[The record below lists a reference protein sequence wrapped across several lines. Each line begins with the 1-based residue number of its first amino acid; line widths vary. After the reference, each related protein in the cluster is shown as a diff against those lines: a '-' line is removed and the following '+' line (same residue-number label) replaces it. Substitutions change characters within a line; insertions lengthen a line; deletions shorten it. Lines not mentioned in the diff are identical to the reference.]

1 MSGQKDNGVVV
12 GLVTSLD
19 DPERI
24 GRVRVK
30 FPHLEDQQSDWARLV
45 SGMAGPDRGLF
56 LRPEV
61 GDEVLVAFEQGDP
74 RRPYILGSLWSKPD
88 KPPAD
93 DGNAT
98 QNNWRFLKSRSGHIV
113 KLDDT
118 PNKERIEI
126 LDKDGARHVIVDS
139 AAQKIQIVCDTGD
152 VEVSAPTGTVKISA
166 MTVDVEAQGSMTL
179 QAAGTMTIKGS
190 IVNIN

>member
-1 MSGQKDNGVVV
+1 MPSQKDNGVVV

-24 GRVRVK
+24 GRIKVK
-30 FPHLEDQQSDWARLV
+30 YPHLEDQQSEWARLV
-45 SGMAGPDRGLF
+45 TGMAGPDRGLF

-61 GDEVLVAFEQGDP
+61 GDEVLVVFEQGEL

-88 KPPAD
+88 KPPSD

-98 QNNWRFLKSRSGHIV
+98 QNNWRFLKSRSGHII

-118 PNKERIEI
+118 RGKERIEI
-126 LDKDGARHVIVDS
+126 LDKDGARKVILDS
-139 AAQKIQIVCDTGD
+139 VAQKIQITCDSGD
-152 VEVSAPTGTVKISA
+152 VEVSAQSGAVKVNA
-166 MTVDVEAQGSMTL
+166 MTVDIEAQGDMTL
-179 QAAGTMTIKGS
+179 QASGIMTIKGS
-190 IVNIN
+190 VVNIN

>member
-1 MSGQKDNGVVV
+1 MPGEKENGIMV
-12 GLVTSLD
+12 GIVTSLD

-24 GRVRVK
+24 GRVKVK
-30 FPHLEDQQSDWARLV
+30 YPHLEDQQSDWARLV
-45 SGMAGPDRGLF
+45 TGMAGPDRGLF

-61 GDEVLVAFEQGDP
+61 EDEVLVVFEQGDP

-93 DGNAT
+93 DGQPT
-98 QNNWRFLKSRSGHIV
+98 KNNWRFLKSRSGHII

-118 PNKERIEI
+118 QGKEKIEI
-126 LDKDGARHVIVDS
+126 IDKDGVRKIVVDS
-139 AAQKIQIVCDTGD
+139 SAQKIQITCDTGD
-152 VEVSAPTGTVKISA
+152 VEVSAKSGTVKVNA
-166 MTVDVEAQGSMTL
+166 MTVDIEAQGNMTL
-179 QAAGTMTIKGS
+179 QASGTMTIKGS

>member
-1 MSGQKDNGVVV
+1 MPGEKENGIMV
-12 GLVTSLD
+12 GIVTSLD

-24 GRVRVK
+24 GRVKVK
-30 FPHLEDQQSDWARLV
+30 YPHLEDQQSDWARLV
-45 SGMAGPDRGLF
+45 TGMAGPDRGLF

-61 GDEVLVAFEQGDP
+61 EDEVLVVFEQGDP

-93 DGNAT
+93 DGQPT
-98 QNNWRFLKSRSGHIV
+98 KNNWRFLKSRSGHII

-118 PNKERIEI
+118 QGKEKIEI
-126 LDKDGARHVIVDS
+126 IDKDGARKIVVDS
-139 AAQKIQIVCDTGD
+139 SAQKIQITCDTGD
-152 VEVSAPTGTVKISA
+152 VEVSAKSGTVKVNA
-166 MTVDVEAQGSMTL
+166 MTVDIEAQGNMTL
-179 QAAGTMTIKGS
+179 QASGTMTIKGS